1 MPKKYDGPLDRNT
14 DFTHAGPNGEPASGL
29 AVQNYIKS
37 IDTKK
42 YGAGFT
48 LEDGSAHLFFTD
60 ETDMNAYIAD
70 PTQTELI
77 KDRIELEPM
86 YNITAT
92 LISPTVMPVFLGSTG
107 NYIRYT
113 FETVN
118 KNGQQVA
125 ESVVATY
132 IITRG
137 TSSRTVTEVYNSG
150 TTVAFNADA
159 YLLEGTNNVSITI
172 KGQFT
177 KVSTTIGVTF
187 QVINLSLTDDF
198 DISKVNDATQ
208 AGATIGIP
216 YAAEGSGTKTMEWYV
231 DGERVPYVQ
240 AEDEII
246 ETSSQRTKY
255 ISIEGLSQGRH
266 SLQFRVGVQVSGE
279 NFYSD
284 VLYRE
289 FIVSI
294 GASGDAVAVVAA
306 TIPYTA
312 GVLGPEDP
320 LIIRIT
326 QYESYQLR
334 LAAWKPETVTN
345 TVIVAVDN
353 VNAATVQCISE
364 QEYVAPITTSS
375 YGEKILSLTIG
386 ETSRSI
392 LLDVAQTSMNISEI
406 TTGLELAFQADGRT
420 NESPNRNSWTD
431 GTHTATFSGF
441 NWNDTSGWVDS
452 KLRIQSGAS
461 LSFDFAPLASDPS
474 SIGKTVELEFATENV
489 NNDNAVLMNLIGSN
503 GAGIKLTATNI
514 QVKSRGGVDMSRNF
528 KSDENIRVSIVINRK
543 SGATN
548 KGLVFVYING
558 ILSMAQNYANS
569 DSFISDSTLTI
580 GGVDAGILLKQIRIY
595 NTALTSSAVL
605 NNFILYRDSI
615 SEMVSIYE
623 RNDLYETGTTKFD
636 VNKIAGYLPVM
647 IITGNI
653 PAIENTTDKKLQIV
667 AKVEYTNLQDPT
679 RSFRIENG
687 IITGQGT
694 SSMTYPRKNLRIYTQ
709 KSDQT
714 VLYDYEGHV
723 VQDRL
728 YSFKAGAQPVDCW
741 CLKTD
746 FAESSGTHNTGVARF
761 WNDVIKNVQVE
772 VDEQNEYVLRTEA
785 QKVAASIGYQYDVRT
800 TVDGFPIVAFYHLTE
815 EDDLIFLG
823 KFNFNNDKSTESVF
837 GFCDIPGFDDEHV
850 QCFEFLDS
858 GNDLALFK
866 TVENFDSDWDL
877 AWESRYPDTKTP
889 NLVPLKRLATWITST
904 KNDLQKWID
913 EKEDYFDVQKLASYY
928 VYLMRFGAVDQTVKN
943 SMITTEDGEHWYFIL
958 YDNDTILGVRND
970 GLLRY
975 GPEIDRQSIDEELST
990 QSKTIYAYAGHDST
1004 LWNNFEADPECMA
1017 LAKSIDSALYSAGLT
1032 YENVLNMF
1040 NVLQAGKW
1048 CESIYNQDAQYKYI
1062 DPYTNKGLNYLGS
1075 LQGSRSDHRKW
1086 WLSSRFSLYD
1096 ALYVNGAYTGNAVIM
1111 LLIGAER
1118 GTQFTVTSGKDF
1130 YYGFGGNNLVY
1141 VAGQYIEQGQSHT
1154 FALTENMTIGSPLRI
1169 YAPYYLSS
1177 MDLSNFI
1184 EYIGAQNFNFSA
1196 AYNSVLGSKLKT
1208 LILGVSNHLTDL
1220 RRNNALADISSIG
1233 DIITLETLNIAG
1245 YTAITNANLSTLV
1258 NLKTLKAKASGLT
1271 SVSFANGAPVTTL
1284 ELPASMQAISLRSL
1298 PYLNASGIDIEDNAQ
1313 NVYRIDVRDCP
1324 NVSDSAD
1331 FILDW
1336 LDNKT
1341 SADEDCE
1348 VYMDTVNWQNM
1359 DVEDLMEIV
1368 TFKENGGTLTLYGEC
1383 HLVSIGREENAERLV
1398 AAFGADVFTEGSAF
1412 YVEARP
1418 AIFLSGPTT
1427 VLEGDNAQYSAIL
1440 VGAES
1445 GGTLTYQI
1453 QEGGR
1458 TGTSINAN
1466 TGLLTTTEN
1475 GLATSAL
1482 TLRVLYIVGTTIN
1495 SAILDISVAQRK
1507 YPAISQVN
1515 IDGSSQLVIGTPN
1528 TYTISYSTTGIT
1540 GAMTATWSLSGEL
1553 ATYASIISQDNNE
1566 CTIALG
1572 STPVEPALSGT
1583 ISLTLIKTNLGTTIG
1598 TTTKSI
1604 GYQDDTI
1611 AISRAVNP
1619 YAMDVMI
1626 ANNLINSSLGDTND
1640 KMTKVSASTITESQL
1655 QPGSSYSTSIF
1666 YSNSAFLHNCTSFRE
1681 FKWFTGISSVPDYLF
1696 YSCAIE
1702 EIELPPNVSEIGY
1715 YAFGYCHIDNIYL
1728 HEGIT
1733 RINEYAFYGTSLRKI
1748 SFPSTLIYAGSNML
1762 NRTPLTE
1769 IDFGN
1774 AQCNVYQ
1781 ILGAFDY
1788 STSPASLTFLGGGR
1802 CTKYPIY
1809 HGGGTRIQNIHI
1821 KLRSTD
1827 EVDTSLFE
1835 SGESMYVYIK
1845 QANLYNITTEVED
1858 FNVSGCTDGSELG
1871 GENLIYH
1878 ETSGKLLLGASECT
1892 VPSAIHKFGRY
1903 CLFGSTTTMTFDNAE
1918 YEFYTR
1924 ALYNNSSIVFPQ
1936 TLTAKVIEDNALG
1949 GCSVNEFIFTGTSFG
1964 TGLDNSTVTKI
1975 YCGSQMTSFASNFS
1989 TPNLI
1994 SLEVDENN
2002 VNYTSGNGGN
2012 FIGQYSN
2019 NRLTIYKAVQASVF
2033 PSTHY
2038 ITIHSGAYKGN
2049 LQLTS
2054 FIAPQMLTQINGS
2067 SGNGPFVGCYNL
2079 ELIDFRQCLSAFIL
2093 PGGCLANCGKD
2104 LAVHLGMIGIQT
2116 SGGDD
2121 QNVFYRT
2128 NLKTI
2133 TADQANTYI
2142 VDDGGNYIRYNQY
2155 VLAFGDNPSFD
2166 NSATGFKWD
2175 SQYNDALVTLTI
2187 NGNMSM
2193 PSRFLGYC
2201 SNLKTLILSNGIT
2214 STPQNFGDYLINLE
2228 TLSIPQSLTTLT
2240 WLYGCG
2246 LESFVIPD
2254 TVTTISLRIVHWDRL
2269 KSLKIGS
2276 GISELPSYIGM
2287 NCALL
2292 ESIDFSAS
2300 ITSINSWSAY
2310 QCPNLVSCTIKAT
2323 TPPSLTGPC
2332 FDLIDENYKIYV
2344 PSESVNAYKTASGWS
2359 AYASHITAIQE

>member
-132 IITRG
+132 TITRG

-208 AGATIGIP
+208 AGTTIGIP
-216 YAAEGSGTKTMEWYV
+216 YAVEGSGTKTMEWYV

-289 FIVSI
+289 FIVST

-345 TVIVAVDN
+345 TVVVSVDN
-353 VNAATVQCISE
+353 VNVATVQCISE
-364 QEYVAPITTSS
+364 QEYVAPITMSS

-386 ETSRSI
+386 EASRSI
-392 LLDVAQTSMNISEI
+392 LLNVAQTSMNISEI

-474 SIGKTVELEFATENV
+474 SLGKTVELEFATENV

-514 QVKSRGGVDMSRNF
+514 QVKSRGGVDLSRNF

-694 SSMTYPRKNLRIYTQ
+694 SSMTYPRKNLRIYTR

-785 QKVAASIGYQYDVRT
+785 QKVAASTGYQYDVRT
-800 TVDGFPIVAFYHLTE
+800 TVDGFPIVVFYHLTE

-975 GPEIDRQSIDEELST
+975 GPEIDRQSIDDELST
-990 QSKTIYAYAGHDST
+990 PSKTIYAYAGHDST

-1032 YENVLNMF
+1032 YENVLNVF
-1040 NVLQAGKW
+1040 NTLQAGKW

-1075 LQGSRSDHRKW
+1075 LQGSRSDHRNW

-1096 ALYVNGAYTGNAVIM
+1096 ALYVNGAYTGNVIT
-1111 LLIGAER
+1111 LLIPGATQ

-1130 YYGFGGNNLVY
+1130 YYGFGENNLVL
-1141 VAGQYIEQGQSHT
+1141 VSGQYIPQGQSYT
-1154 FALTENMTIGSPLRI
+1154 FSLTKNMEIGSPLRI
-1169 YAPYYLSS
+1169 YAPYYLNSI
-1177 MDLSNFI
+1177 DLSNFI
-1184 EYIGAQNFNFSA
+1184 EYIGAQNFNLSA
-1196 AYNSVLGSKLKT
+1196 AYNDVLGSKLKT

-1220 RRNNALADISSIG
+1220 RRNNALTDLSGLG

-1245 YTAITNANLSTLV
+1245 YTAITNLNLSTLV
-1258 NLKTLKAKASGLT
+1258 NLTTLKAKASGLT

-1298 PYLNASGIDIEDNAQ
+1298 PYLNASGIDIEDDAQ

-1324 NVSDSAD
+1324 NVSNSAD

-1368 TFKENGGTLTLYGEC
+1368 AFKENGGTLTLYGEC
-1383 HLVSIGREENAERLV
+1383 HLVSIGSESTSLENAERLV
-1398 AAFGADVFTEGSAF
+1398 DAFGPDVFTEGSAF
-1412 YVEARP
+1412 YVEAPP
-1418 AIFLSGPTT
+1418 AIFLSGPIT

-1445 GGTLTYQI
+1445 GGTLAYQI
-1453 QEGGR
+1453 LEGGR
-1458 TGTSINAN
+1458 AGTSINAN

-1495 SAILDISVAQRK
+1495 SAILDISVEQRK
-1507 YPAISQVN
+1507 YPAISQVS
-1515 IDGSSQLVIGTPN
+1515 IDGPLQLVVGTPN
-1528 TYTISYSTTGIT
+1528 TYTISYSISGIT
-1540 GAMTATWSLSGEL
+1540 GAITATWALTGDL
-1553 ATYASIISQDNNE
+1553 TTRASIISQDNNQ
-1566 CTIALG
+1566 CIIAFG
-1572 STPVEPALSGT
+1572 STPSEAVLSGT
-1583 ISLTLIKTNLGTTIG
+1583 VSLTLIKTNLGTTIG

-1611 AISRAVNP
+1611 AISRALNP
-1619 YAMDVMI
+1619 
-1626 ANNLINSSLGDTND
+1626 NLLDIFINAGLTNAAYGDTND
-1640 KMTKVSASTITESQL
+1640 KMTKTTAATIT
-1655 QPGSSYSTSIF
+1655 STDIKPNDNDGTTGIF
-1666 YSNSAFLHNCTSFRE
+1666 NIYRSLWNNVTSFDE
-1681 FKWFTGISSVPDYLF
+1681 FQWFTSVTTL
-1696 YSCAIE
+1696 YSYAIQAQNQLRSIKFPPNLKT
-1702 EIELPPNVSEIGY
+1702 IEYRGLGWFPNVSELWFNDGLESLGTMY
-1715 YAFGYCHIDNIYL
+1715 KNQTPSGPFAL
-1728 HEGIT
+1728 T
-1733 RINEYAFYGTSLRKI
+1733 RVRI
-1748 SFPSTLIYAGSNML
+1748 
-1762 NRTPLTE
+1762 
-1769 IDFGN
+1769 
-1774 AQCNVYQ
+1774 
-1781 ILGAFDY
+1781 
-1788 STSPASLTFLGGGR
+1788 PASLVNLPSDNVFTCYKDSSYGTDGVVQLREFIVGPENPKFYTDNEGR
-1802 CTKYPIY
+1802 CLIMRNDVINNVAYTTLYSATSRFYIPDEV
-1809 HGGGTRIQNIHI
+1809 TRIGYEAFENIEPIDKEHGTI
-1821 KLRSTD
+1821 ILKPGITINYPTCLQ
-1827 EVDTSLFE
+1827 DTRAWKFTFKTGFSLNAL
-1835 SGESMYVYIK
+1835 SYATY
-1845 QANLYNITTEVED
+1845 
-1858 FNVSGCTDGSELG
+1858 
-1871 GENLIYH
+1871 
-1878 ETSGKLLLGASECT
+1878 
-1892 VPSAIHKFGRY
+1892 
-1903 CLFGSTTTMTFDNAE
+1903 FGSKQKGIDV
-1918 YEFYTR
+1918 EF
-1924 ALYNNSSIVFPQ
+1924 
-1936 TLTAKVIEDNALG
+1936 EDG
-1949 GCSVNEFIFTGTSFG
+1949 VDIS
-1964 TGLDNSTVTKI
+1964 
-1975 YCGSQMTSFASNFS
+1975 FS
-1989 TPNLI
+1989 T
-1994 SLEVDENN
+1994 
-2002 VNYTSGNGGN
+2002 
-2012 FIGQYSN
+2012 
-2019 NRLTIYKAVQASVF
+2019 SV
-2033 PSTHY
+2033 
-2038 ITIHSGAYKGN
+2038 G
-2049 LQLTS
+2049 L
-2054 FIAPQMLTQINGS
+2054 
-2067 SGNGPFVGCYNL
+2067 
-2079 ELIDFRQCLSAFIL
+2079 
-2093 PGGCLANCGKD
+2093 
-2104 LAVHLGMIGIQT
+2104 
-2116 SGGDD
+2116 
-2121 QNVFYRT
+2121 FYRT
-2128 NLKTI
+2128 SVATVVAPDEATVTGKFRLVNGCLMYNNNNNGNIAVVVTPQADGTI
-2133 TADQANTYI
+2133 PIIGVGGGCAYWYGYSGNAGDIKFTT
-2142 VDDGGNYIRYNQY
+2142 DG
-2155 VLAFGDNPSFD
+2155 PSLSF
-2166 NSATGFKWD
+2166 SAG
-2175 SQYNDALVTLTI
+2175 NDAFY
-2187 NGNMSM
+2187 N
-2193 PSRFLGYC
+2193 FKC
-2201 SNLKTLILSNGIT
+2201 S
-2214 STPQNFGDYLINLE
+2214 
-2228 TLSIPQSLTTLT
+2228 
-2240 WLYGCG
+2240 
-2246 LESFVIPD
+2246 
-2254 TVTTISLRIVHWDRL
+2254 
-2269 KSLKIGS
+2269 
-2276 GISELPSYIGM
+2276 
-2287 NCALL
+2287 
-2292 ESIDFSAS
+2292 SIDFPSATTNLNN
-2300 ITSINSWSAY
+2300 IYKISA
-2310 QCPNLVSCTIKAT
+2310 NIVVIRAT
-2323 TPPSLTGPC
+2323 TPPSYVNTSTFEDSQL
-2332 FDLIDENYKIYV
+2332 EKMYV
-2344 PSESVNAYKTASGWS
+2344 PNGYLATYQSASGWS
-2359 AYASHITAIQE
+2359 SYSDKMVELDENGNIPE